1 MPKLQFDRI
10 DESATQA
17 DSTRH
22 RLNHGLNHRP
32 INPSPTE
39 EEQIGLHPITKS
51 DGPTLD
57 ER

>member
-22 RLNHGLNHRP
+22 RLNHRP